1 MHEPGQSL
9 LHATAATAATGCT
22 RDNALREVQA
32 KLLPKNLR
40 AHLPRGGNVFIALGA
55 AQPPPPPLLPRPLLV
70 VGLVYCAA
78 LTSC

>member
-55 AQPPPPPLLPRPLLV
+55 AQPPPPPPLPRPLLV